1 MAPAPDGRWWVRVAA
16 GLPPWQRRDP
26 VGALAL
32 DGYIYSTS
40 LCKDP
45 RMNDPLDYL
54 SGLELRLRADGCEVA
69 TTSLPLGPALVGRRS
84 DFRIRWA
91 LTRLHLFTIAAKQEH
106 VTLAAI
112 QHFTHVA
119 TEYARRAKGGLL
131 LGLQTGIALFPVM
144 VGQQVERDAVAWA
157 CEKQRV
163 EFACLARPVVIHAP
177 TGQSYLFR
185 ADAALGLVYNHH
197 LRSRAAAYFPEP

>member
-1 MAPAPDGRWWVRVAA
+1 MTRRARSDIGRIA
-16 GLPPWQRRDP
+16 LDQRLDP

-32 DGYIYSTS
+32 ISYSSGTS

-54 SGLELRLRADGCEVA
+54 SGLELRLRADGCEVT
-69 TTSLPLGPALVGRRS
+69 TTSLPGGPALVGRRS

-91 LTRLHLFTIAAKQEH
+91 LTRLHLFTIAAAQDH

-112 QHFTHVA
+112 QHFTRVA
-119 TEYARRAKGGLL
+119 TEYARGAKGGLPR
-131 LGLQTGIALFPVM
+131 GLQTGIALFPVM
-144 VGQQVERDAVAWA
+144 VGQQVEPDAVAWA

-163 EFACLARPVVIHAP
+163 EFACFARPVVIHAP
-177 TGQSYLFR
+177 TEQSYLFR
-185 ADAALGLVYNHH
+185 ADAALGFIYNNH